1 MLMLDTHIWI
11 YWQNNQALPTT
22 IINKIQ
28 TADKLAIS
36 AVSCWELA
44 QLIRKKRIILPIP
57 VKEWVELAT
66 INVEILSLNKEIALL
81 AETLPFHHKD
91 PADRFIIATS
101 LFYQMPIISL
111 DTIFP
116 QYQEISHLLIK

>member
-11 YWQNNQALPTT
+11 YWQNNQALPTA

-36 AVSCWELA
+36 AISCWELA

-66 INVEILSLNKEIALL
+66 MNIEILSLNKEIALL
-81 AETLPFHHKD
+81 AETLAFHHKD

-116 QYQEISHLLIK
+116 QYEEISHLLIK

>member
-1 MLMLDTHIWI
+1 MVILDTHIWI
-11 YWQNNQALPTT
+11 YWQNNEPLP
-22 IINKIQ
+22 KHLLESIQ

-44 QLIRKKRIILPIP
+44 QLIRKKRVILPIP
-57 VKEWVELAT
+57 LHEWVELAT
-66 INVEILSLNKEIALL
+66 LNIEILPLGKEVALL

-101 LFYQMPIISL
+101 LFYQAQIVSL
-111 DTIFP
+111 DTVFP
-116 QYQEISHLLIK
+116 QYEEISELLIQ